1 MSHGLLSALHAF
13 VILLTALSG
22 IYLLINARSVIALF
36 NRPSNELAPGPS
48 SRHVPRGR
56 LYLGLAG
63 FAIGF
68 ILSFGFWSI
77 SGTDAVSNAV
87 EGNPQEVQR
96 P

>member
-1 MSHGLLSALHAF
+1 MSHGLMSALHAF

-36 NRPSNELAPGPS
+36 SKPSNELAPGPS
-48 SRHVPRGR
+48 SRRVPRGR
-56 LYLGLAG
+56 LYFALAAFLAG
-63 FAIGF
+63 FL
-68 ILSFGFWSI
+68 LSFGFWSV

-87 EGNPQEVQR
+87 EGDPEEVQR